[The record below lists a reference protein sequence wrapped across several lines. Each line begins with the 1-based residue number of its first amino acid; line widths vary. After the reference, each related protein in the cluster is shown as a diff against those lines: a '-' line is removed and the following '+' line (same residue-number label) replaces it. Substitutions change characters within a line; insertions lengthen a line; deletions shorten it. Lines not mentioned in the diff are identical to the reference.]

1 MEVGADCA
9 LAHTHV
15 SAPARAHAHAI
26 ADTSTHAH
34 VHEHACTRI
43 SAFGWLRGKR
53 HERPYVREP
62 KWERGFVCAGRH
74 ADAAD
79 DRGPNQ
85 APRCLDRKYI
95 YHIRIETCIH
105 SCIGAAVLRSRVC
118 LDNTYRY
125 AYMYRYGLC
134 VGVLVCLFV
143 CLLVGAVV

>member
-34 VHEHACTRI
+34 GHEHACTRI
-43 SAFGWLRGKR
+43 NAFGWLRGKR

-79 DRGPNQ
+79 DREPNQ
-85 APRCLDRKYI
+85 APR
-95 YHIRIETCIH
+95 
-105 SCIGAAVLRSRVC
+105 
-118 LDNTYRY
+118 
-125 AYMYRYGLC
+125 
-134 VGVLVCLFV
+134 
-143 CLLVGAVV
+143 